1 VRLAA
6 VRRLRPGRCRPAGLA
21 TLALVALVV
30 LAACGRPLPDDQAEN
45 APAGGDTTGAFDVGG
60 GGGETSDSLKLAG
73 DAELAK
79 LVRAAGRA
87 FEAQEDVGVKFAA
100 QTGEEAY
107 AALCAGRVEVAA
119 TAQPVAAAR
128 RKACGGKP
136 ESDVELPVA
145 RAPSGVV
152 YLYTTRKA
160 LSRRFEVES
169 FVQYVLDNNEQIAEK
184 GGLQPL
190 SEDEIQTARDRF
202 EDAVSGL

>member
-1 VRLAA
+1 MRLAA

-21 TLALVALVV
+21 TLALLTLVV
-30 LAACGRPLPDDQAEN
+30 LAACGRPLPDDQGEN
-45 APAGGDTTGAFDVGG
+45 APPGGDTTGAFDA
-60 GGGETSDSLKLAG
+60 GGGEASDSLKVAG
-73 DAELAK
+73 DAELANV
-79 LVRAAGRA
+79 VRAAGHA
-87 FEAQEDVGVKFAA
+87 FKAQEDVGVRFAE
-100 QTGEEAY
+100 QPGEEAY
-107 AALCAGRVEVAA
+107 AALCAGRVDVAA

-128 RKACGGKP
+128 RQDCGGKP

-145 RAPSGVV
+145 RAPGGVV

-190 SEDEIQTARDRF
+190 SEDETQTARDRF

>member
-6 VRRLRPGRCRPAGLA
+6 VRRLRSERSRRRPAGLA
-21 TLALVALVV
+21 TLVILALVV
-30 LAACGRPLPDDQAEN
+30 LAACGRPLPDDQEEN
-45 APAGGDTTGAFDVGG
+45 APPGGDTTGAFDVGG
-60 GGGETSDSLKLAG
+60 EEAAPSLEVAG

-87 FEAQEDVGVKFAA
+87 FEALEDVGVRFAE
-100 QTGEEAY
+100 QPGEGAY
-107 AALCAGRVEVAA
+107 AALCAGRVDVAA

-128 RKACGGKP
+128 RQDCGGTP

-160 LSRRFEVES
+160 LGRRFEVES
-169 FVQYVLDNNEQIAEK
+169 FVQYVLDNYEQIAQK
-184 GGLQPL
+184 GGLQAL
-190 SEDEIQTARDRF
+190 SGDEIETARDRF